1 MKGYR
6 AETFGDVI
14 ADIYDA
20 HYALEVRPSAEKVDL
35 LTRLADGGPV
45 LDVGCGTGW
54 MAMALADRGLPVT
67 GLDSSEQM
75 LQRLRANDTRGLVR
89 PQLAD
94 ITTDPVDGDYALAYL
109 LFETLIM
116 VGDHTAQRAA
126 LDSIA
131 GAVRP
136 GGAVLIEISIMD
148 LDRWADH
155 VDSSVR
161 VSAMAADHVGIG
173 VSKYD
178 KAAGR
183 LDYQD
188 VLISEQG
195 IRLLPVTMHPTTPQ
209 QLTTMAEAAGLR
221 KESHSSD
228 WAGTKYAK
236 GMPSLVAVYRRS

>member
-20 HYALEVRPSAEKVDL
+20 HYALEVAPSPEKIEVL
-35 LTRLADGGPV
+35 SRLADGGPV

-54 MAMALADRGLPVT
+54 MAMALAERGLDVT
-67 GLDSSEQM
+67 GLDSSQNM
-75 LQRLRANDTRGLVR
+75 LERMQENDRAGRVR
-89 PQLAD
+89 PLLSDVTAGP
-94 ITTDPVDGDYALAYL
+94 IEGEYGLAYL

-116 VGDHTAQRAA
+116 VGDRTAQRAA
-126 LDSIA
+126 LDNIA
-131 GAVRP
+131 GALRP

-148 LDRWADH
+148 LDRWSDH

-178 KAAGR
+178 KSAGR

-195 IRLLPVTMHPTTPQ
+195 IRLLPVTMHPSTPQ
-209 QLTTMAEAAGLR
+209 QVTTMAEAAGLR
-221 KESHSSD
+221 KESHWSD
-228 WAGTKYAK
+228 WAGTKYTK
-236 GMPSLVAVYRRS
+236 GMPSLVAVYRRL